1 MSTSDS
7 RLDVCSKGSLCASSI
22 LCSTLIICLSQTN
35 EMFQFIPAILIVNF
49 YLFGA
54 MFYEAF
60 EDKIRMNPCIKKI
73 LYPFIY
79 NELHGYK
86 YFTIKPFVLVCVTVS
101 GLCALMMIIFGD
113 TTWLIISILGVI
125 PLIYLCQLLLFYET
139 SYKQRQRRFLC
150 FIFSLT
156 VSLSILIVLNM
167 AGNPLEHSYKI
178 EGSVAML
185 AILAVALVPSV
196 NLILYRYKPVAIF
209 SSIISII
216 IISSMA
222 ISFMQGIIQ
231 DDLSLLH
238 YSRYLAIGVP
248 IIYTFTDIYPKINLE
263 PEKKTTIFIILWTFI
278 YIAAMAMSQNVY
290 LSGATAAGDMA
301 NFGILAIGV
310 YCIIYDTTCRIL
322 QIVNVEIINFLL
334 MTFFGIPTL
343 IFAPLYKMDSLS
355 LGGLLGLLFSFY
367 VLGIFAFVSYFCGMA
382 FLRFIKCT
390 NTTYCP
396 VLEEYTELTWKNRAA
411 KCLSVMWKIEYMIG
425 VFILTRAVYFSFYS
439 DNNENLWILTQVLIV
454 TVIAMLHTCFIENYN
469 FYIEEENH
477 VNPSLRRIALVR
489 QIRSS
494 VLQDKF
500 LRHRR
505 VMQLFM
511 IIVWAVTE
519 VISFFCFIKNLY
531 MAPIIVASFCT
542 CLLFIVVFEI
552 KLRVWDKEEE
562 VQQYFCI
569 FVWSCLYLPFV
580 CGFPVIYCRETNFS
594 DDEGVSLLIFFIV
607 FIVCALL
614 GFFPSMVYQRSSN
627 FSRLHTKNYLKKL
640 KVESNDNLELIIEE
654 IDKNI
659 GILSLNNGVPTVDFN
674 SHEATICSVCNSC
687 ETHAELEN
695 PFKET
700 NQKFFKFLIFDPS
713 YQPPVEIK
721 WPEIN
726 IIEQMAQKSEPL
738 PEPKYELKDVRTE
751 YNKYKDRFKL
761 DPGSTKINAT
771 QFIATIEKVYPKYP
785 KNDLRVFFIEI
796 GKSMKGQYQHNF
808 TEEFIDRML
817 GLLAVKQ
824 YKKSTPEN
832 KKKVRDDIFRP
843 PPIIER
849 PIIQAQ
855 PVKKEAPVKKAEIKK
870 SLSPTSDTIIAQCV
884 HFDNILERFVPYTLL
899 SLPGRIT
906 PPEPLFIEDSS
917 ANQEFRSK
925 SQLITGTVQS
935 TLLQQETQKLE
946 EYRETLQE
954 LLAENDTPIGAKGKV
969 ENTLL
974 VVTALLTG
982 SVCNIY
988 SLSSLALTKS
998 INWLD
1003 SEISFAAGIIPS
1015 DKSWVV
1021 GQIYTFTL
1029 VGVFF
1034 LFSVVFY
1041 ITSKKESN
1049 SNTVRKVGAAFMKFV
1064 INATVIENF
1073 VGILGN
1079 LACETGLT
1087 GESLVLN
1094 NDSLKCFS
1102 GEHIGIFIMSIVV
1115 FFAYFLF
1122 AILFYPCLY
1131 KFANETES
1139 FFNIE
1144 VLGKLMYACVVV
1156 FISDKYMN
1164 FKLIFVVLLIFSSL
1178 SLSVFGYLEGKYNS
1192 DLLYTHIKE
1201 NIVLLWIYF
1210 WAVLSY
1216 NKLAGNAGFWILVI
1230 TVLLVTVIN
1239 YYESFH
1245 EAISKCCTRFR
1256 EWLAQDTNRTRLT
1269 NATTP
1274 QVEQLS
1280 VISNPSDAKLFL
1292 PASNIKTA
1300 PKINNRPRLKN
1311 NDTTSLGK

>member
-1 MSTSDS
+1 MSSVDS
-7 RLDVCSKGSLCASSI
+7 RLDVCNKGVLCASSI

-35 EMFQFIPAILIVNF
+35 EMFQFIPTILIINL
-49 YLFGA
+49 YLIGA

-60 EDKIRMNPCIKKI
+60 QDQIRNSVCFKR
-73 LYPFIY
+73 LLFPFIY
-79 NELHGYK
+79 NEMYGFK
-86 YFTIKPFVLVCVTVS
+86 YFSIKPFVVVCVTVS
-101 GLCALMMIIFGD
+101 GLCALMLVIFGN
-113 TTWLIISILGVI
+113 TTWVIVSILGII
-125 PLIYLCQLLLFYET
+125 PLIYLTQLLLFYET
-139 SYKQRQRRFLC
+139 SYKQKQRKVLTLV
-150 FIFSLT
+150 FSLT
-156 VSLSILIVLNM
+156 ISLSILIVLNM
-167 AGNPLEHSYKI
+167 SGNKLEHSYKI

-185 AILAVALVPSV
+185 AILAVLLVPSV
-196 NLILYRYKPVAIF
+196 NFMIYRYKPIAIF

-222 ISFMQGIIQ
+222 ISFMQGLIQ
-231 DDLSLLH
+231 DDISLLH

-248 IIYTFTDIYPKINLE
+248 IVYTFTDIYPKINLE
-263 PEKKTTIFIILWTFI
+263 PNIKTTIFVILWSFI
-278 YIAAMAMSQNVY
+278 YAAAMSMSRNVY
-290 LSGATAAGDMA
+290 IAGAVAAGDMA

-310 YCIIYDTTCRIL
+310 YCIIYDTICRIL
-322 QIVNVEIINFLL
+322 QVVNVEIINFLFV
-334 MTFFGIPTL
+334 TFFGIPTL

-355 LGGLLGLLFSFY
+355 LGGLLGLLFTFY
-367 VLGIFAFVSYFCGMA
+367 ILGFFAFVSYFCGMA

-390 NTTYCP
+390 NTVYCP
-396 VLEEYTELTWKNRAA
+396 VLEEYTELTWKNTAA
-411 KCLSVMWKIEYMIG
+411 KCLSVMWKIEYMVGI
-425 VFILTRAVYFSFYS
+425 FILTRAVYFSSYPLS
-439 DNNENLWILTQVLIV
+439 SENHWILAQVLIV
-454 TVIAMLHTCFIENYN
+454 TIIAMLHTCFIENYT
-469 FYIEEENH
+469 FYVEEENH
-477 VNPSLRRIALVR
+477 INPSLRRIALVR
-489 QIRSS
+489 QVRSS

-500 LRHRR
+500 LRLRR
-505 VMQLFM
+505 VVQFFM
-511 IIVWAVTE
+511 LIVWAVTE
-519 VISFFCFIKNLY
+519 VISFLCFIKNFY

-542 CLLFIVVFEI
+542 CLLFIVVIEI

-569 FVWSCLYLPFV
+569 FIWSCLYLPFV
-580 CGFPVIYCRETNFS
+580 CGFPVIYCSETGFS
-594 DDEGVSLLIFFIV
+594 DDEGASLLIFFVV
-607 FIVCALL
+607 FIVCAML

-687 ETHAELEN
+687 ETHPQVEN

-700 NQKFFKFLIFDPS
+700 NKKFFKFLIFDPS
-713 YQPPVEIK
+713 YQPPVVIK
-721 WPEIN
+721 WPDIVVMEK
-726 IIEQMAQKSEPL
+726 MAQKNDPV
-738 PEPKYELKDVRTE
+738 PIPKYDLKDVRSE
-751 YNKYKDRFKL
+751 YQKYRDRFKL
-761 DPGSTKINAT
+761 EPGSNKITSTKL
-771 QFIATIEKVYPKYP
+771 IATIEKVYPNYP
-785 KNDLRVFFIEI
+785 KNDLRVFLIEI
-796 GKSMKGQYQHNF
+796 YKSVKGQYQQEF
-808 TEEFIDRML
+808 TEDFIDRML
-817 GLLAVKQ
+817 SLLAIKR

-843 PPIIER
+843 PPVVEK
-849 PIIQAQ
+849 PIPRAE
-855 PVKKEAPVKKAEIKK
+855 PVKKEAPIKKAEIKK
-870 SLSPTSDTIIAQCV
+870 SISPTSDSIISQCV
-884 HFDNILERFVPYTLL
+884 HIDNILERFVPYTLL
-899 SLPGRIT
+899 SLPARIT
-906 PPEPLFIEDSS
+906 PPKPLVEENFS
-917 ANQEFRSK
+917 ANEELRSK
-925 SQLITGTVQS
+925 SLLITS
-935 TLLQQETQKLE
+935 PEKPNLIQQETQKLE
-946 EYRETLQE
+946 EYREVLQE
-954 LLAENDTPIGAKGKV
+954 LLAENETPVGAKDKV
-969 ENTLL
+969 ENTFL
-974 VVTALLTG
+974 VVTTLLTG
-982 SVCNIY
+982 SVCNVY

-1015 DKSWVV
+1015 DKNWIV

-1029 VGVFF
+1029 VGIFF

-1049 SNTVRKVGAAFMKFV
+1049 MNNVRKIGAAFMKFV

-1079 LACETGLT
+1079 LACETSLV
-1087 GESLVLN
+1087 GESVVLN

-1164 FKLIFVVLLIFSSL
+1164 FKLLFVVLLIICSL
-1178 SLSVFGYLEGKYNS
+1178 SLSIFGYLEGKYNS

-1201 NIVLLWIYF
+1201 NVVLLWIYF

-1216 NKLAGNAGFWILVI
+1216 NDLAESAGFWILVI

-1239 YYESFH
+1239 YYESCH
-1245 EAISKCCTRFR
+1245 EAIVRCCTRFR
-1256 EWLAQDTNRTRLT
+1256 EWLAQDSNRTHLT
-1269 NATTP
+1269 NSTTP
-1274 QVEQLS
+1274 QIEQLS
-1280 VISNPSDAKLFL
+1280 VLSNQNDSKIFTPV
-1292 PASNIKTA
+1292 SNIKAGVKPQIRPGSKKLDNTA
-1300 PKINNRPRLKN
+1300 
-1311 NDTTSLGK
+1311 LGK